1 MVIDMMEELVMSV
14 VKDNE
19 KALDSVIEE
28 MINVVTNSK
37 REVFEIG
44 EESRKQQEA
53 LNKEVKEIKRE
64 VENIISESD
73 ELERRLKA
81 SRARLSEVSK
91 NFELYSEEEVRKVYN
106 STHELQT
113 QLVVQRQKE
122 VALIKRR
129 DELEQR
135 IKALATNVDRAEKLM
150 SKINVILTYLQE
162 DFKGVNEAL
171 ETAKQKHEFGLRII
185 EAQEE
190 ERRNLS
196 REIHD
201 GPAQMLANVLI
212 RSDIVDKTM
221 KQRGMDEALKEIKE
235 MKEMA
240 RNALYEVRRII
251 YDLRPMALDD
261 LGLVPTLRKYL
272 STIEEYH
279 ELKINFEFKGK
290 EMRYGHKFEAA
301 VFRMIQE
308 AVQNAVKHA
317 QAKLIRVQF
326 EASQDQLNIRVIDDG
341 IGFDQEEKRN
351 QSFGL
356 IGMRERIEMLDGKLE
371 VESELGHGTKVKI
384 SLPNV
389 YDEQ

>member
-1 MVIDMMEELVMSV
+1 MSV

-44 EESRKQQEA
+44 EESRKQQEV

-64 VENIISESD
+64 VENIINESD

-81 SRARLSEVSK
+81 SRVRLSEVSK
-91 NFELYSEEEVRKVYN
+91 NFEHYSEEEVRQVYN
-106 STHELQT
+106 NTHELQT

-129 DELEQR
+129 DDLEQR
-135 IKALATNVDRAEKLM
+135 IKILANSVSRAEKLM
-150 SKINVILTYLQE
+150 SKINVILTYLNE
-162 DFKGVNEAL
+162 DFKEVNEAL
-171 ETAKQKHEFGLRII
+171 ESAKQKHEFGLRII

-212 RSDIVDKTM
+212 RSDIIDKTI

-279 ELKINFEFKGK
+279 ELKIQFEFKGK

-317 QAKLIRVQF
+317 QAKIIRVQF
-326 EASQDQLNIRVIDDG
+326 EATQQKLNVRIVDDG
-341 IGFDQEEKRN
+341 IGFDQEATKH

-356 IGMRERIEMLDGKLE
+356 IGMRERIEMLDGSLK
-371 VESELGHGTKVKI
+371 VESELGQGTKVKI

-389 YDEQ
+389 YEDQ

>member
-1 MVIDMMEELVMSV
+1 MTTPSRIFKIFRNVILTMEELVMSV
-14 VKDNE
+14 VKDHE
-19 KALDSVIEE
+19 KALDSVIDE
-28 MINVVTNSK
+28 MISVVTNSK
-37 REVFEIG
+37 QEVFEIG
-44 EESRKQQEA
+44 EESRKQQDT

-81 SRARLSEVSK
+81 SRVRLSEVSK
-91 NFELYSEEEVRKVYN
+91 NFEQYSEEEVRQVYN
-106 STHELQT
+106 NTHELQT

-129 DELEQR
+129 DDLEQR
-135 IKALATNVDRAEKLM
+135 IKTLANSVQRAEKLM

-162 DFKGVNEAL
+162 DFKEVNDAL
-171 ETAKQKHEFGLRII
+171 ESAKQKHEFGLKII

-212 RSDIVDKTM
+212 RSDIIDKTI

-240 RNALYEVRRII
+240 RSALYEVRRII

-261 LGLVPTLRKYL
+261 LGLVPTLRRYL

-279 ELKINFEFKGK
+279 ELKIIFEFKGK

-301 VFRMIQE
+301 VFRMVQE

-317 QAKLIRVQF
+317 QAKIIRVQF
-326 EASQDQLNIRVIDDG
+326 EATDHRLNIRVIDDG
-341 IGFDQEEKRN
+341 IGFDQEANKTNR
-351 QSFGL
+351 L
-356 IGMRERIEMLDGKLE
+356 
-371 VESELGHGTKVKI
+371 V
-384 SLPNV
+384 
-389 YDEQ
+389 

>member
-1 MVIDMMEELVMSV
+1 MEELVMSV

-19 KALDSVIEE
+19 KALDSVIDE

-44 EESRKQQEA
+44 EESRKQQEV

-64 VENIISESD
+64 VENIINESD

-81 SRARLSEVSK
+81 SRVRLSEVSK
-91 NFELYSEEEVRKVYN
+91 NFEHYSEEEVRQVYN
-106 STHELQT
+106 NTHELQT
-113 QLVVQRQKE
+113 KLVVQRQKE

-129 DELEQR
+129 DDLEQR
-135 IKALATNVDRAEKLM
+135 IKILANSVSRAEKLM
-150 SKINVILTYLQE
+150 SKINVILTYLNE
-162 DFKGVNEAL
+162 DFKEVNEAL
-171 ETAKQKHEFGLRII
+171 ESAKQKHEFGLRII

-212 RSDIVDKTM
+212 RSDIIDKTI

-279 ELKINFEFKGK
+279 ELKIQFEFKGK

-317 QAKLIRVQF
+317 QAKIIRVQF
-326 EASQDQLNIRVIDDG
+326 EATQQKLNVRIVDDG
-341 IGFDQEEKRN
+341 IGFDQEATKH

-356 IGMRERIEMLDGKLE
+356 IGMRERIEMLDGSLK
-371 VESELGHGTKVKI
+371 VESELGQGTKVKI

-389 YDEQ
+389 YEDQ